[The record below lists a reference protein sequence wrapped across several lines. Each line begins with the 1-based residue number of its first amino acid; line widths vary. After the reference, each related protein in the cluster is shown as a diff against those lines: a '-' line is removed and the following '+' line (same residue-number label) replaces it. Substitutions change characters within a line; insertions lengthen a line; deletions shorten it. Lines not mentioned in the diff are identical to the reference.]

1 MNDDDVRRTTTLDAR
16 KPIHWGWWIAL
27 AVAGIGYVWAMTA
40 FLMRGGGLWQAV
52 ATTVV
57 VGGTCVVAWVLWR
70 RGGLSE
76 SEDGPLAADDV
87 RRKPMK
93 RWVIP
98 LLVGGALLMALS
110 LWLVYG

>member
-1 MNDDDVRRTTTLDAR
+1 MHDDDAHLTGMLDAR
-16 KPIHWGWWIAL
+16 KPIHWGWWVAL

-40 FLMRGGGLWQAV
+40 FLARGGGLWQAV

-70 RGGLSE
+70 RGARPDAEDE
-76 SEDGPLAADDV
+76 SPAVDEA
-87 RRKPMK
+87 RRKAVKP
-93 RWVIP
+93 WVIP